1 MCSVDPI
8 ARKKRLKLLKQ
19 QSHNDTESSKVL
31 KGMRDAA
38 ASKKQQHVKEKQ
50 TAAGKELDS
59 LIKGK
64 RWEEQLEKP
73 KIDYSEFFEEDVGS
87 IPGIVC
93 YEIEKFLPSPV
104 DSALNGNGQV
114 LSMA

>member
-1 MCSVDPI
+1 
-8 ARKKRLKLLKQ
+8 
-19 QSHNDTESSKVL
+19 
-31 KGMRDAA
+31 MREVAGA
-38 ASKKQQHVKEKQ
+38 ASKKQLPDRQ
-50 TAAGKELDS
+50 TAAGRELDS

-87 IPGIVC
+87 IPGCVC

-104 DSALNGNGQV
+104 DSALNGMLIYIYIYIHIYILWCGF
-114 LSMA
+114 